1 MCAKSRIGRS
11 RAGVP
16 NSDGSLGLTGFGWQP
31 ALPARCSVKGKLIVT
46 FVVLLVSV
54 PVFAHHSSAAFDTD
68 HLITIKGTVT
78 NFEWTNPHT
87 FIYLDVKGES
97 GNVEQW
103 RVEGNS
109 PNMLTRVGWTR
120 DIIKAGDQLTV
131 TGAPAR
137 NGSKVMRLDS
147 VTLADDRKLD
157 GQGFKY

>member
-1 MCAKSRIGRS
+1 M
-11 RAGVP
+11 
-16 NSDGSLGLTGFGWQP
+16 
-31 ALPARCSVKGKLIVT
+31 KGKLVFAFGI
-46 FVVLLVSV
+46 LLVSV
-54 PVFAHHSSAAFDTD
+54 PLFAHHSSAAFDMD

-87 FIYLDVKGES
+87 FIYLDVKNAN
-97 GNVEQW
+97 GNIEQW

-120 DIIKAGDQLTV
+120 NIIKAGDQLTV

-137 NGSKVMRLDS
+137 NGAKIMRLDS
-147 VTLADDRKLD
+147 ITLESGQKLD